1 MTAAMA
7 HRLAQAGHDWIAPV
21 WEAPSNVH
29 ALSTSRNGGVS
40 VGARAS
46 LDLGAA
52 VPVQDAEHIAV
63 LENRRRLAQFLP
75 AAPVWLSQVHA
86 ADIALV
92 DRANRATLL
101 SSPPTADAAVTRVPG
116 VVLGVRTAD
125 CLPVLFADRGGTVVG
140 AAHAGW
146 RGLAA
151 GVLEA
156 TLRAMRAPPREIVAW
171 LGPAIGPQ
179 MFEVGTD
186 VFAAFCGPDPGAAAF
201 FAPHRGGKRL
211 AADRDG
217 KRLAADRDKKWLADL
232 YGLARHR
239 LGRAGINAV
248 AGGGHC
254 TMTEA
259 GRFFSWRRD
268 KDTGR
273 MATLIWLGPGA

>member
-1 MTAAMA
+1 MNSALARAAY
-7 HRLAQAGHDWIAPV
+7 DWIAPV
-21 WEAPSNVH
+21 WDAPPNVL

-52 VPVQDAEHIAV
+52 LPAQDAQHAAV

-86 ADIALV
+86 TNVALI
-92 DRANRATLL
+92 DSANRASLW
-101 SSPPTADAAVTRVPG
+101 SSPPTADAAMTRAPG

-125 CLPVLFADRGGTVVG
+125 CLPVLFADRAGTVVG

-156 TLRAMRAPPREIVAW
+156 TLRAMQVPPHEIVAW

-179 MFEVGTD
+179 MFEVGRD
-186 VFAAFCGPDPGAAAF
+186 VFDAFCVPDPAAAAW
-201 FAPHRGGKRL
+201 FAPHRGGKGL
-211 AADRDG
+211 AADRDQ
-217 KRLAADRDKKWLADL
+217 KWLADL

-239 LGRAGINAV
+239 LGRVGITEV

-273 MATLIWLGPGA
+273 MATLVWLGPGA

>member
-1 MTAAMA
+1 MNASIA
-7 HRLAQAGHDWIAPV
+7 HRLTRAGHDWIAPV
-21 WEAPSNVH
+21 WDAPPNVH

-52 VPVQDAEHIAV
+52 IPAQDSQHAAV

-75 AAPVWLSQVHA
+75 AAPVWISQVHA
-86 ADIALV
+86 ADVALV
-92 DRANRATLL
+92 DRANLASVW
-101 SSPPTADAAVTRVPG
+101 SSPPKADALVTRAPG

-125 CLPVLFADRGGTVVG
+125 CLPVLFADSAGTVVG

-151 GVLEA
+151 GILEA
-156 TLRAMRAPPREIVAW
+156 TLRAMHAPPRDIVAW

-179 MFEVGTD
+179 MFEVGRD
-186 VFAAFCGPDPGAAAF
+186 VFAAFCGPDPDAAPF
-201 FAPHRGGKRL
+201 FAPHRDEKWR
-211 AADRDG
+211 AADREE
-217 KRLAADRDKKWLADL
+217 KWLADL

-239 LGRAGINAV
+239 LGRAGIGAV
-248 AGGGHC
+248 TGGNHC

-273 MATLIWLGPGA
+273 MATLIWLWPGA